1 MSLAVLFVA
10 AAVMVPAFGLAAW
23 MWSAATF
30 AEEELRSSQEFEGM
44 HFYDSDRG
52 AARTGL
58 DWRAWFR
65 AAPRRLTQTVLKPR
79 WAEGPAFS
87 FHDHHKGLT

>member
-1 MSLAVLFVA
+1 MSLVVLFI
-10 AAVMVPAFGLAAW
+10 AAVAIVPAFGLAAW
-23 MWSAATF
+23 MWAAATF

-52 AARTGL
+52 VARTGL

-65 AAPRRLTQTVLKPR
+65 AAPRRLGQKALKPLR
-79 WAEGPAFS
+79 AEGPAFS
-87 FHDHHKGLT
+87 FPDHYKGLS